1 MKTQGDAPQAHV
13 IYVDFGNNEIL
24 PVSRLRMLRRE
35 HAELQMIAVLCA
47 LDGALPTG
55 GVRKEL
61 IPFPPMNNSIQNF
74 SSQYWYNI
82 KQKSDEN
89 MEKYQLSYNL
99 LN

>member
-1 MKTQGDAPQAHV
+1 MKTQGDTPQAHV

-35 HAELQMIAVLCA
+35 HAELPMIAVLCA

-61 IPFPPMNNSIQNF
+61 IPFPPMNDSIQNF
-74 SSQYWYNI
+74 S
-82 KQKSDEN
+82 
-89 MEKYQLSYNL
+89 
-99 LN
+99 